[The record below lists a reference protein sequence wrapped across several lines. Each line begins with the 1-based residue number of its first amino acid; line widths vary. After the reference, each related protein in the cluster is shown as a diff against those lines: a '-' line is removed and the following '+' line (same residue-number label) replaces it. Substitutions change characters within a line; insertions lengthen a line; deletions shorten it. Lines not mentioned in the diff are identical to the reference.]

1 MFVDKLN
8 VPSGITFDD
17 VLLLPCKSN
26 VEPDQVD
33 VTSRMSK
40 NVSLNIPIVSAA
52 MDTVTEADMAIA
64 MAHEGG
70 IGVIH
75 RNMSRERQV
84 NEIREVKRADELLVR
99 DVVTIAPNTSVQA
112 VWHLMT
118 KEKVS
123 GIPVV
128 GISKRLPTPSKSS
141 DLVGVEVPLPKE
153 LSDGKLIG
161 IVSRRD
167 IRPIV
172 ESNPTK
178 KVEKVMTKDLI
189 TGHEGIPLDDA
200 LERMYEHKIERL
212 PIVDKKG
219 NLKGMISMQD
229 ILHRHQHPRAIRDEE
244 GRLMVAAAV
253 GPFDVERAV
262 ALDAAGADVLV
273 VDCAHAHNMN
283 VVNSAKVIKK
293 KVGADVV
300 VGNIA
305 TAEAAEELVG
315 FVDGI
320 KVGVGPGS
328 ICTTRIVTG
337 VGVPQLTAIA
347 SVVDVAR
354 KHKVPVIADGG
365 MKYSGDIA
373 KAIAVG
379 ANSVMVGNLI
389 AGTDEAPGR
398 TMTIKGRR
406 YKQYRGMGSLG
417 AMSGGES
424 SDRYFQE
431 KRGGLGSTKFV
442 PEGVEGAIPYSGT
455 VKDVTHQLV
464 GGLKSAMG
472 YIGAQNIGEMHKK
485 ARFIKITP
493 SGYKEGHPHDVLITD
508 EAPNYPI
515 DE

>member
-1 MFVDKLN
+1 MKEMFIDKLN
-8 VPSGITFDD
+8 TPPGITFDD

-40 NVSLNIPIVSAA
+40 NVPLNIPLVSAA

-84 NEIREVKRADELLVR
+84 SEIREVKRADELLVR

-118 KEKVS
+118 NEKVS
-123 GIPVV
+123 GIPV
-128 GISKRLPTPSKSS
+128 I
-141 DLVGVEVPLPKE
+141 
-153 LSDGKLIG
+153 DGELIG

-167 IRPIV
+167 VRPIV

-219 NLKGMISMQD
+219 HLKGMISMQD
-229 ILHRHQHPRAIRDEE
+229 ILRRYQHPRAIRDEE
-244 GRLMVAAAV
+244 GHLIVAAAV

-305 TAEAAEELVG
+305 TAEAAEELVD

-347 SVVDVAR
+347 SVADVAR

-379 ANSVMVGNLI
+379 ANSLMMGNLI

-424 SDRYFQE
+424 ADRYFQE
-431 KRGGLGSTKFV
+431 KRGCPGSTKFV
-442 PEGVEGAIPYSGT
+442 PEGVEGAVPYIGT
-455 VKDVTHQLV
+455 VKDVSHQLV

-472 YIGAQNIGEMHKK
+472 YVGAQNIGEMYKK
-485 ARFIKITP
+485 ARFISITP
-493 SGYKEGHPHDVLITD
+493 SGHKEGHPHDVLITD

-515 DE
+515 VD